1 MGRCQNRQHRARLRA
16 IEPDGTNHH
25 QTRWRRHQ
33 LRHRSIPQRA
43 SLKRLGP
50 NRPHPPPRRENNSL
64 RKRISNIAR
73 LPAPLIFRY
82 NFEIPEDKLVKFYA
96 ISNEILDEAKNTED
110 NHGGGVIPLPWTISD
125 DKFVKYDVKNY
136 LMNMVQNYMKTI
148 LSNGNVQ
155 SNLNDIVPGGPHT
168 QWNTRITD
176 AWVVS
181 QKENDYIP
189 VHTHHNQK
197 ESCKISG
204 VLYLKVPEQLEKPS
218 TDTAIKG
225 GKDGQIVFTG
235 MGGADPFSTT
245 VQFNLPPQVGWLYLF
260 PSSLNHQVYPFKGEG
275 ERRGISFNI
284 DVISK
289 EQLELIEKFEKGQNE
304 TQ

>member
-1 MGRCQNRQHRARLRA
+1 MKMGDNWYVHAPWA
-16 IEPDGTNHH
+16 
-25 QTRWRRHQ
+25 Q
-33 LRHRSIPQRA
+33 LVCST
-43 SLKRLGP
+43 
-50 NRPHPPPRRENNSL
+50 
-64 RKRISNIAR
+64 
-73 LPAPLIFRY
+73 
-82 NFEIPEDKLVKFYA
+82 EIPEDKLVKFYA
-96 ISNEILDEAKNTED
+96 ISNEILDEVKNTED

-197 ESCKISG
+197 EFCKISG
-204 VLYLKVPEQLEKPS
+204 VLYLKVPEQIQS
-218 TDTAIKG
+218 NNNDIAIKG
-225 GKDGQIVFTG
+225 GKDGQLVFTG
-235 MGGADPFSTT
+235 MGGADLFSTT
-245 VQFNLPPQVGWLYLF
+245 IQFSIPPEAGWMYLF
-260 PSSLNHQVYPFKGEG
+260 PSTLNHQVYPFKGKG

-284 DVISK
+284 DVISI
-289 EQLELIEKFEKGQNE
+289 EQLQLIQQSVEEQSE
-304 TQ
+304 AS

>member
-1 MGRCQNRQHRARLRA
+1 MEMGDNWYVHAPWA
-16 IEPDGTNHH
+16 
-25 QTRWRRHQ
+25 Q
-33 LRHRSIPQRA
+33 LVCCT
-43 SLKRLGP
+43 
-50 NRPHPPPRRENNSL
+50 
-64 RKRISNIAR
+64 
-73 LPAPLIFRY
+73 
-82 NFEIPEDKLVKFYA
+82 EIPEDKLIKFYA

-197 ESCKISG
+197 EFCKISG
-204 VLYLKVPEQLEKPS
+204 VLYLKVPEQIQS
-218 TDTAIKG
+218 NNNDIAIKG
-225 GKDGQIVFTG
+225 GKDGQLVFTG
-235 MGGADPFSTT
+235 MGGADLFSTT
-245 VQFNLPPQVGWLYLF
+245 IQFSIPPEAGWMYLF
-260 PSSLNHQVYPFKGEG
+260 PSTLNHQVYPFKGEG

-284 DVISK
+284 DVISI
-289 EQLELIEKFEKGQNE
+289 EQLQLIQQSVEEQSE
-304 TQ
+304 AS

>member
-1 MGRCQNRQHRARLRA
+1 MEMGDNWYVHAPWA
-16 IEPDGTNHH
+16 
-25 QTRWRRHQ
+25 Q
-33 LRHRSIPQRA
+33 LVCCT
-43 SLKRLGP
+43 
-50 NRPHPPPRRENNSL
+50 
-64 RKRISNIAR
+64 
-73 LPAPLIFRY
+73 
-82 NFEIPEDKLVKFYA
+82 EIPEDKLIKFYA

-136 LMNMVQNYMKTI
+136 LMDMVQNYMKTI

>member
-1 MGRCQNRQHRARLRA
+1 MEMGDNWYVHAPWA
-16 IEPDGTNHH
+16 
-25 QTRWRRHQ
+25 Q
-33 LRHRSIPQRA
+33 LVCCT
-43 SLKRLGP
+43 
-50 NRPHPPPRRENNSL
+50 
-64 RKRISNIAR
+64 
-73 LPAPLIFRY
+73 
-82 NFEIPEDKLVKFYA
+82 EIPEDKLVKFYA

-197 ESCKISG
+197 EFCKISG
-204 VLYLKVPEQLEKPS
+204 VLYLKVPEQIKS
-218 TDTAIKG
+218 NNNDIAIKG
-225 GKDGQIVFTG
+225 GKDGQLVFTG
-235 MGGADPFSTT
+235 MGGADLFSTT
-245 VQFNLPPQVGWLYLF
+245 IQFNIPPEAGWLYLF
-260 PSSLNHQVYPFKGEG
+260 PSTLNHQVYPFKGKG

-284 DVISK
+284 DVISI
-289 EQLELIEKFEKGQNE
+289 EQLQLIQQSVEEQNE
-304 TQ
+304 AS

>member
-1 MGRCQNRQHRARLRA
+1 MEMGDNWYVHAPWA
-16 IEPDGTNHH
+16 
-25 QTRWRRHQ
+25 Q
-33 LRHRSIPQRA
+33 LVCCT
-43 SLKRLGP
+43 
-50 NRPHPPPRRENNSL
+50 
-64 RKRISNIAR
+64 
-73 LPAPLIFRY
+73 
-82 NFEIPEDKLVKFYA
+82 EIPEDKLVKFYA

-197 ESCKISG
+197 EFCKISG
-204 VLYLKVPEQLEKPS
+204 VLYLKVPEQIKS
-218 TDTAIKG
+218 NNNDIAIKG
-225 GKDGQIVFTG
+225 GKDGQLVFTG
-235 MGGADPFSTT
+235 MGGADLFSTT
-245 VQFNLPPQVGWLYLF
+245 IQFNIPPEAGWLYLF
-260 PSSLNHQVYPFKGEG
+260 PSTLNHQVYPFKGKG

-284 DVISK
+284 DVISI
-289 EQLELIEKFEKGQNE
+289 EQLQLIQQSVEEQNE
-304 TQ
+304 TP